1 MTTAPTNSPTAAA
14 YLKGRT
20 PIFASRTDQRF
31 SYCLHVP
38 SGHAEGDRPLP
49 LVVLV
54 HGTARTG
61 PQYRDGFSDWA
72 EEHNALVL
80 APLFPGGIAAPG
92 ELHSYKFL
100 MAGDLRYD
108 RILLDIVAEVGSQ
121 FNVDT
126 ERFLLHGFSGGGQ
139 FTQRFFYLH
148 PDRLRA
154 VSIGAPGRVTLLDGT
169 QDWWLGTRDIE
180 ERSGIRVDIERLR
193 KVPVHM
199 VVGAL
204 DTETWEINNVGDS
217 NWLDGADAVGR
228 TRIERLESLRRNFEE
243 NGIPVEFEIVPDV
256 GHRGSLVRP
265 AVKRYFSS
273 VLGAPQVE

>member
-1 MTTAPTNSPTAAA
+1 MTRGPDTSQATAF
-14 YLKGRT
+14 YFRGRT
-20 PIFASRTDQRF
+20 PIFAARTDQRF

-38 SGHAEGDRPLP
+38 SGHENSDRPLP

-54 HGTARTG
+54 HGTGRTG
-61 PQYRDGFSDWA
+61 PQYRDGFSEWA

-80 APLFPGGIAAPG
+80 APLFPGGITAPG

-108 RILLDIVAEVGSQ
+108 RILLDIVAEVGEA

-126 ERFLLHGFSGGGQ
+126 GRFLLHGFSGGGQ

-154 VSIGAPGRVTLLDGT
+154 VSIGAPGRVTMLDDT
-169 QDWWLGTRDIE
+169 RNWWLGTRDLE
-180 ERSGIRVDIERLR
+180 ERSGIRVDVGALR
-193 KVPVHM
+193 EIPVHM

-204 DTETWEINNVGDS
+204 DTETWEINNVGDP
-217 NWLDGADAVGR
+217 NWLDGAQEAGR
-228 TRIERLESLRRNFEE
+228 TRVERLDSLRRNFEDH
-243 NGIPVEFEIVPDV
+243 GISVEFEIVPDV

-265 AVKRYFSS
+265 AVKRFFSG
-273 VLGAPQVE
+273 VLNGARR

>member
-1 MTTAPTNSPTAAA
+1 VNSPVAAS

-20 PIFASRTDQRF
+20 PIFAARSDQRL

-38 SGHAEGDRPLP
+38 SGHAGSDRPLP

-54 HGTARTG
+54 HGTARSG

-72 EEHNALVL
+72 EEHNAVVL

-92 ELHSYKFL
+92 ELHSFKFL
-100 MAGDLRYD
+100 MADDLRYD
-108 RILLDIVAEVGSQ
+108 RILLDMVEEVGES

-139 FTQRFFYLH
+139 FSHRFFYLH

-154 VSIGAPGRVTLLDGT
+154 VSIGAPGRVTLLDDT
-169 QDWWLGTRDIE
+169 KDWWLGTRDLE
-180 ERSGIRVDIERLR
+180 ERSGIRVDAERLR
-193 KVPVHM
+193 GVPVHM

-217 NWLDGADAVGR
+217 NWLDGADAVGE
-228 TRIERLESLRRNFEE
+228 TRVQRLDALRRNFEDH
-243 NGIPVEFEIVPDV
+243 GIAVEYEIVPGV

-265 AVKRYFSS
+265 AVQRFFSS
-273 VLGAPQVE
+273 VLTS